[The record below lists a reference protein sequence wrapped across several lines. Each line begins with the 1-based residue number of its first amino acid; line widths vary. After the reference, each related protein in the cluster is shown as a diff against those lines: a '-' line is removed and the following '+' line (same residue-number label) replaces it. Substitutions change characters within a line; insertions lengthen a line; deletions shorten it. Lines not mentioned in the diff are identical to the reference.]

1 MSPHRYLLDTNI
13 FITAKIR
20 LPFDIYPSFWS
31 ALSRLAN
38 NGFIHSIK
46 RVEEEILKGNDDLA
60 EWVVKNLDKGF
71 FISEDDKTLIALS
84 TVSQW
89 SQTNTSYTPSAKN
102 EFVNVADSWLVAEA
116 LSQNFTVITYET
128 PDPNCKRR
136 VKIPDACKAV
146 GVKYCSL
153 NDAFRTLGIKI

>member
-1 MSPHRYLLDTNI
+1 MDYLLDSNVL
-13 FITAKIR
+13 ITAKNR

-31 ALSRLAN
+31 TLSRLAN
-38 NGFIHSIK
+38 NGVFHSIK
-46 RVEEEILKGNDDLA
+46 KVEEEILKGNDDLA
-60 EWVVKNLDKGF
+60 EWVGKNLAKGF
-71 FISEDDKTLIALS
+71 FIPEDNKTLTALS

-89 SQTNTSYTPSAKN
+89 SQTNTTYTPSAKN

-128 PDPNCKRR
+128 SDPNCKHR

-153 NDAFRTLGIKI
+153 NDAFRALGITI